1 MKFLEHVLNG
11 KIASFTENRKPY
23 SSDGSDEEWA
33 FIALYLILFPLDAG
47 QRKYS
52 LREVFNAVAL
62 CGALLLPMAYAAKI
76 IFCRV
81 IGLSTNATLA
91 KSRLL

>member
-1 MKFLEHVLNG
+1 MKLLEHVLNG

-23 SSDGSDEEWA
+23 PSDISDEEWA
-33 FIALYLILFPLDAG
+33 FVALYLILFPLDAG

-62 CGALLLPMAYAAKI
+62 CFEEIVHLL
-76 IFCRV
+76 RV
-81 IGLSTNATLA
+81 LL
-91 KSRLL
+91 RLRVSAP